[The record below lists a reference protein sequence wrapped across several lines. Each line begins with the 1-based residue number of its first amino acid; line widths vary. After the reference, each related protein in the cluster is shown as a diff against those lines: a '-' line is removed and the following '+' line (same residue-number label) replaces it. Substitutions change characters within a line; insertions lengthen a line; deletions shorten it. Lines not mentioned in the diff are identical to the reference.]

1 MKMSKQVIGQQ
12 GEVRIV
18 KIDALPVKMETKP
31 VERLA
36 SGFIISHSEKG
47 HHHILT
53 GGDVMER
60 TNDVPAGMQLLY
72 AILDEPHSLIQDAAT
87 PHEGF
92 NLEPGIYE
100 FRLSREFNP
109 FLDEARR
116 VAD

>member
-1 MKMSKQVIGQQ
+1 MKKIIGQQ

-31 VERLA
+31 VEKIG
-36 SGFIISHSEKG
+36 SGFIISHSENG
-47 HHHILT
+47 HHHVLT

-60 TNDVPAGMQLLY
+60 TNDVPAGMSIIY
-72 AILDEPHSLIQDAAT
+72 AILNDPQSLIQDAAA
-87 PHEGF
+87 PHGGF
-92 NLEPGIYE
+92 DLEPGVYE

-109 FLDEARR
+109 FAEEARR